1 MQLHAY
7 PFHDANRTQISKT
20 EMPVLNSRGVKV
32 GCASSAA
39 GARTLLNAPASMQ
52 QVNGGRVRRNWLQQH
67 RELESRTLTKC

>member
-20 EMPVLNSRGVKV
+20 DMPVLNSRGVKV

-39 GARTLLNAPASMQ
+39 GARTLLNAAASMQ
-52 QVNGGRVRRNWLQQH
+52 KVNGAVVFAEIGCSNTANW
-67 RELESRTLTKC
+67 SRAH